1 MTDKTLPPRALTM
14 RSEAEMMQL
23 ILGYAAAHEDIRAVV
38 LNGSRA
44 NPNACKDW
52 LQDYDVVY
60 FVTDVTPYRRSPAV
74 PPAFGELMILQTP
87 DDMNDPPMTP
97 RTAYTYLMQ
106 FLDGNRIDLTFAPLT
121 DLPGMLKDSQT
132 VVLLDKDQCI
142 GPLPPASDRDYL
154 PTPPTVKAFE
164 DCCNEF
170 WWLNPYVAKGL
181 WRGELT
187 YAHLMLDDYLR
198 GELLKMVTWYFGL
211 RTGFQVA
218 AGKGGKYLH
227 THLEPELWALLEQTY
242 ADADPRHTWEALF
255 AMDELFRRTAQVV
268 AAQFGCTYPAADDAR
283 VSAFLRELRDSMAA

>member
-14 RSEAEMMQL
+14 RSEAEMLQL

-44 NPNACKDW
+44 NPNIRKDW

-87 DDMNDPPMTP
+87 DDMNDPPMAP
-97 RTAYTYLMQ
+97 RAAYTYLMQ
-106 FLDGNRIDLTFAPLT
+106 FLDGNRIDLTFAPLS
-121 DLPGMLKDSQT
+121 DLPEMLKDSLT

-164 DCCNEF
+164 DCCN
-170 WWLNPYVAKGL
+170 
-181 WRGELT
+181 
-187 YAHLMLDDYLR
+187 
-198 GELLKMVTWYFGL
+198 
-211 RTGFQVA
+211 
-218 AGKGGKYLH
+218 
-227 THLEPELWALLEQTY
+227 
-242 ADADPRHTWEALF
+242 
-255 AMDELFRRTAQVV
+255 
-268 AAQFGCTYPAADDAR
+268 
-283 VSAFLRELRDSMAA
+283 